1 MLETSFKEILD
12 MQLTEIKS
20 SQALPVGTYLC
31 KVWGQPDIGQVGKN
45 QTDCVTFTLKVL
57 QAQPDVDETQLA
69 DVINGGAL
77 SDRTITHRMFVT
89 DRSKHRIKKFLV
101 DDLGLDPTQ
110 SLREAINEAM
120 GKDVLVRLTHQIG
133 QDQQTIF
140 ENVLSTAR
148 V

>member
-1 MLETSFKEILD
+1 MEIAFKEILD

-31 KVWGQPDIGQVGKN
+31 TVEGQPDIGPVGKN
-45 QTDCVTFTLKVL
+45 QTDCVTFTLRVR

-89 DRSKHRIKKFLV
+89 GKSKHRIKKFLV

-110 SLREAINEAM
+110 SLRQAIMEAM
-120 GKDVLVRLTHQIG
+120 GKDVLVQLTHQIG
-133 QDQQTIF
+133 QDKQTVF
-140 ENVLSTAR
+140 ENVLTTRR